1 MYDSYYTRFARFPQG
16 GIVLRSYLAITPGAL
31 AQLPSPPALPLAL
44 MAYAV
49 GPGGCL
55 TRCGAVR
62 PSPGALMGL
71 SDRCAGSI
79 QRPDALCRAVAA
91 ECVKN
96 RLRGVLADFDGAPC
110 SDRLAFLNRLARRL
124 NAQGLRLYCPRSLP
138 AEDAVLLVGTA
149 VSGGSLRTLL
159 EGAVNRHGP
168 ERLALDLERVQ
179 MDFPLPC
186 PSGCGTPLTHG
197 ELLALQQKHAASVY
211 YSRELAANYFTY
223 SEEGRAHFVLFDD
236 AETLRRKCALAQSLG
251 IQEAFVMYPEV
262 ADLLPAP
269 GAIAH

>member
-1 MYDSYYTRFARFPQG
+1 MYYGYYTRFARFPQG
-16 GIVLRSYLAITPGAL
+16 GIALTTYLAITPGAL
-31 AQLPSPPALPLAL
+31 AQLPSPPELPLAI

-62 PSPGALMGL
+62 PHQGVLMGL

-79 QRPDALCRAVAA
+79 RRPDALCRAIAA
-91 ECVKN
+91 ECAKS
-96 RLRGVLADFDGAPC
+96 RLRGVLADFDGACCP
-110 SDRLAFLNRLARRL
+110 DRLAFLNLLARCL
-124 NAQGLRLYCPRSLP
+124 SAKGLRLYCPLPLP
-138 AEDAVLLVGTA
+138 AEGAVLLAGTA
-149 VSGGSLRTLL
+149 VSGGSLRSLL
-159 EGAVNRHGP
+159 ESAVNRHGP

-179 MDFPLPC
+179 MDFSLPC
-186 PSGCGTPLTHG
+186 PSGSGTPLAHE
-197 ELLALQQKHAASVY
+197 ELLALRRKHASSVY

-223 SEEGRAHFVLFDD
+223 SEESRAHFVLFDD

-262 ADLLPAP
+262 SDLLSALR
-269 GAIAH
+269 AK

>member
-49 GPGGCL
+49 GPGGIL

-91 ECVKN
+91 ECVKK
-96 RLRGVLADFDGAPC
+96 RLYGVLADFDGAPC
-110 SDRLAFLNRLARRL
+110 SDRLAFLNCLARRL
-124 NAQGLRLYCPRSLP
+124 NAQGLRLYCPCSLP
-138 AEDAVLLVGTA
+138 AEGAVLLVGTA

-159 EGAVNRHGP
+159 ESTVNRFGP

-186 PSGCGTPLTHG
+186 PSGCGTPLTHE
-197 ELLALQQKHAASVY
+197 ELLALRQKHASSVY

-223 SEEGRAHFVLFDD
+223 SEEDRAHFVLFDD

-262 ADLLPAP
+262 ADLLPVP
-269 GAIAH
+269 GAQ

>member
-1 MYDSYYTRFARFPQG
+1 MRAFHKG
-16 GIVLRSYLAITPGAL
+16 GIVLTTYLAITPGAL
-31 AQLPSPPALPLAL
+31 AQLPAPPALPLAL

-55 TRCGAVR
+55 TRCGAVHPPR
-62 PSPGALMGL
+62 GALMGL

-79 QRPDALCRAVAA
+79 QHPDALCRAVAA

-96 RLRGVLADFDGAPC
+96 RLRGVLADFDGVPC
-110 SDRLAFLNRLARRL
+110 SDRPAFLGRLARCL
-124 NAQGLRLYCPRSLP
+124 NAQGLRLYCPCSLP
-138 AEDAVLLVGTA
+138 AEGAVLLAGTA

-186 PSGCGTPLTHG
+186 PSGCGAPLTH
-197 ELLALQQKHAASVY
+197 EALLALRQKHASSVY

-236 AETLRRKCALAQSLG
+236 AETLRRKCALAQRLG

-262 ADLLPAP
+262 ADLLPALS
-269 GAIAH
+269 AR